1 MMKRTVKIWLW
12 AIFGGLLSIV
22 LIVASLQWSHQN
34 VSELTRH
41 HNSQLSPVIMIPGSS
56 ATENRFDGL
65 VSEINRHRENPHSLL
80 KVKIMNNDK
89 LHFTGRIR
97 PGDNEP
103 VIVVGFQNNK
113 DGYSNIKQQA
123 RQFNVIFH
131 TLVSRLDFNNFKA
144 VGHSN
149 GGLIYTVFLENYFSQ
164 YSNDVRMTKLM
175 TIGSP
180 FNFNERSID
189 NKTQMLSDFIKNRRK
204 LPNNLTVYSVAGTE
218 NYTSDGLVPLVSVA
232 AGRYV
237 FQGEVAHFTT
247 ITVSGSNAEHSDL
260 PENKQIV
267 DLINRY
273 ILHSKKV
280 PRVRQNEPRLN

>member
-1 MMKRTVKIWLW
+1 MKRTVKIWLW
-12 AIFGGLLSIV
+12 SLLAVLLSV
-22 LIVASLQWSHQN
+22 GLIVASLEWSHQN

-65 VSEINRHRENPHSLL
+65 VSEINHNRTNPHSLL
-80 KVKIMNNDK
+80 KVKITNDDK
-89 LHFTGRIR
+89 LHFTGRLR

-103 VIVVGFQNNK
+103 FIVVGFQNNK

-131 TLVSRLDFNNFKA
+131 TLVSRLNFNNFKA
-144 VGHSN
+144 IGHSN
-149 GGLIYTVFLENYFSQ
+149 GGLIYTVFLENYFDQ
-164 YSNDVRMTKLM
+164 YSNDVWMTKLM

-189 NKTQMLSDFIKNRRK
+189 NKTQMLSDFIKNRNK
-204 LPNNLTVYSVAGTE
+204 LPNNLSVYSVAGTK

-237 FQGEVAHFTT
+237 FQGAVRHFTT
-247 ITVSGSNAEHSDL
+247 ITVSGSNAQHSDL

-273 ILHSKKV
+273 ILHSTRV
-280 PRVRQNEPRLN
+280 PRARQNEPRLH